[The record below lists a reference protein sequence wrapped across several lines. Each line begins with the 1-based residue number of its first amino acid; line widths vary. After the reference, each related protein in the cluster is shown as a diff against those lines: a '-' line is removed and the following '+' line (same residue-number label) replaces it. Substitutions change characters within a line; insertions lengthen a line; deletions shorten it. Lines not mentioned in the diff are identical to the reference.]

1 MTESKLPLKQIAIV
15 AADYFVP
22 PPGGSGAKIFEP
34 VTPAVRNRVASQV
47 QSVTERFRSAFRA
60 TPRTAA
66 VARVTLKSEALAKT
80 HRPLQLFANADCPVI
95 GVGGFGELFISV
107 REQGLAQL
115 ENAVRTQT
123 TRTALS
129 NISTIDSIE
138 PFSFANAQLEALE
151 AEARAH
157 PLLTVKL
164 KLFSHEEPGA
174 NESLK
179 QQLKALLA
187 ELKVDF
193 SELRYASTL
202 SVFRL
207 VGMKAKDVRPLANF
221 VGTQSLGHF
230 PTFRVVRPAVSVVGT
245 FDAASLPGPD
255 PRVDYPTVGL
265 IDTGID
271 PSNQVL
277 SPWVEA
283 RDLYVLPPDRDYH
296 HGTFVGGLLV
306 NARRLNQ
313 NDQSFPSCS
322 CRVVDVVAVPA
333 TGEISEDDLIAI
345 IGEVVP
351 KHPHVNVWNLS
362 MAGSEPCSDHAFSD
376 FAVALDEI
384 QSSHGVTFVIAAGN
398 YSNPPFREW
407 PPSGNLG
414 DDDRICAPADSV
426 RALTVGSIAHRES
439 ASSRVRMREPSPFS
453 RRGPGPVYIPKP
465 EVAHFGGNCDSNGSH
480 AQVGVL
486 SLDPRGNLAESL
498 GTSFASPIVAALLAT
513 VQGGA
518 SAPVSSLMAKTL
530 LVHSAVLA
538 SPATTPD
545 DLRYRGYGIPGDIL
559 DVLGC
564 DPWRATLLFEAQIQ
578 AGSDLQRMQFPMPTC
593 LRTPSG
599 SFRGE
604 LTVTLAY
611 EPPLDQKFGAEYCR
625 SNIDVSFGAYDIG
638 PDGKREQKRHVPP
651 FPKPAP
657 KDQFEETL
665 IENGFK
671 WSPIKVYR
679 RVAPRGAKGDNWRL
693 LVAATD
699 RSIAEKTL
707 VKVAIAM
714 TIADIDRKAEV
725 YNDVVVAMT
734 QLGWSVH
741 DVALRSAARE
751 RQ

>member
-1 MTESKLPLKQIAIV
+1 MTEPKLPLKQIDIV

-66 VARVTLKSEALAKT
+66 VAKVTLKGEALAKT

-95 GVGGFGELFISV
+95 GVGGFGELFVSV
-107 REQGLAQL
+107 REHGLTQL

-123 TRTALS
+123 TKTALS
-129 NISTIDSIE
+129 NISTIESIE
-138 PFSFANAQLEALE
+138 PFSFADDYIAALE
-151 AEARAH
+151 AQVLANPKLA
-157 PLLTVKL
+157 VKL
-164 KLFSHEEPGA
+164 KLFSHEEATA

-179 QQLKALLA
+179 QQLRALFSD
-187 ELKVDF
+187 LKISF

-207 VGMKAKDVRPLANF
+207 TGVKPKDVRPLSRF
-221 VGTQSLGHF
+221 LGTQSLGPF
-230 PTFRVVRPAVSVVGT
+230 PAFRVVRPAVSIVGT
-245 FDAASLPGPD
+245 FDAATLPGPD
-255 PRVDYPTVGL
+255 PGLDYPTVGL

-271 PSNQVL
+271 PSNRVL
-277 SPWVEA
+277 APWVEA
-283 RDLYVLPPDRDYH
+283 REEYVLAPDRDYH

-313 NDQSFPSCS
+313 NDTSFPSSS

-333 TGEISEDDLIAI
+333 SGEISEDDLIAI

-351 KHPHVNVWNLS
+351 KHPTVKVWNLS
-362 MAGSEPCSDHAFSD
+362 MAGSEPCSDHTFSD

-384 QSSHGVTFVIAAGN
+384 QSRHGVTFVVAAGN
-398 YSNPPFREW
+398 YSRPPFREW

-414 DDDRICAPADSV
+414 DDDRICAPADSI

-439 ASSRVRMREPSPFS
+439 ASSRVRMMEPSPFS

-465 EVAHFGGNCDSNGSH
+465 EVAHFGGNCDAKGSH

-498 GTSFASPIVAALLAT
+498 GTSFASPIVASLLAT

-518 SAPVSSLMAKTL
+518 SVPVSSLMAKTL

-538 SPATTPD
+538 APSTTPN
-545 DLRYRGYGIPGDIL
+545 DLRYRGYGIPGDPL

-564 DPWRATLLFEAQIQ
+564 DPWRATLLFEALVQ
-578 AGSDLQRMQFPMPTC
+578 AGRDLHRMQFPMPAC

-604 LTVTLAY
+604 LTVTLGY

-638 PDGKREQKRHVPP
+638 ADGKRQQKGHVPP

-671 WSPIKVYR
+671 WSPLKVYR
-679 RVAPRGAKGDNWRL
+679 RIAPRGAKGENWRL

-699 RSIAEKTL
+699 RSVAEKTP

-725 YNDVVVAMT
+725 YNDVVVAMAKI
-734 QLGWSVH
+734 GWSTH
-741 DVALRSAARE
+741 DVALRVQGRG